1 MTDEE
6 LERLARAASP
16 GPWGAGDGNYPGS
29 AVRSYGDDICE
40 TADKVENEVGA
51 RRSAADAAFIA
62 AFNPSTALALLERV
76 RKAEAVASESAEW
89 ARALEVRI
97 DSWREL
103 HKEVEARAKKAE
115 ANVTLLAQQVVDA
128 LNDCNHGGGGTP
140 VGCAGCEPMLA
151 ALREAGVEVEG
162 VAKTWPYWRLKP

>member
-6 LERLARAASP
+6 LERLARAATA
-16 GPWGAGDGNYPGS
+16 GPWEANPYDRRLVESKADDLGSMKRRCDG
-29 AVRSYGDDICE
+29 E
-40 TADKVENEVGA
+40 
-51 RRSAADAAFIA
+51 FIA
-62 AFNPSTALALLERV
+62 AFNPSAALALLERV

-140 VGCAGCEPMLA
+140 VGCAACEPMLA
-151 ALREAGVEVEG
+151 ALRKAGVELEDM
-162 VAKTWPYWRLKP
+162 ATSWPYWRLKP